1 MDRGVA
7 GTTTAEF
14 VCADVR
20 LGLLSDVHG
29 NRIALEAVLDDMPPV
44 DGLVCAGDVVGY
56 NPWPVECVAA
66 VRERAIP
73 TVQGNHDRAVAAG
86 VAPGFNSMARAGVD
100 YAREALDDDALA
112 WLGDLPE
119 RRTVADGRVAVVH
132 GHPDDPDHYTRTREF
147 AGGLIDRAADR
158 LDVDDGDLDA
168 LVLGHTHVQH
178 HGVFPEGVVVNPG
191 SVGQPR
197 DGDPRA
203 AYAVLDVD
211 DRTVEERRVEYDTDA
226 VASAV
231 AKAGLPE
238 RIGSRLSE
246 GR

>member
-1 MDRGVA
+1 M
-7 GTTTAEF
+7 
-14 VCADVR
+14 R

-56 NPWPVECVAA
+56 NPWPAECVAA

-86 VAPGFNSMARAGVD
+86 SAPGFNAMARAGVAH
-100 YAREALDDDALA
+100 AREELDGEALA
-112 WLGDLPE
+112 WLADLPA
-119 RRTVADGRVAVVH
+119 RRTVADGRVAVAH
-132 GHPDDPDHYTRTREF
+132 GHPDDPDHYTRPGEF
-147 AGGLIDRAADR
+147 AGGLIGSAADR
-158 LDVDDGDLDA
+158 LGVEGDDLDA

-178 HGVFPEGVVVNPG
+178 HGVFHEGVVVNPG

-203 AYAVLDVD
+203 AYAVLDLD
-211 DRTVEERRVEYDTDA
+211 DRTVEECRVEYDVDA

-231 AKAGLPE
+231 ADAGLPE
-238 RIGSRLSE
+238 RIGSRLAE